1 MTDNQT
7 YGPRPV
13 APVPPVAPWLGGK
26 ARLAKR
32 LCAMIDETPHRLYAE
47 PFVGMGG
54 VFFRRQVQP
63 PVEVIND
70 RSGDVANLFRIL
82 QRHYPSFISELKF
95 SLTGRATFERLKNTA
110 PETLTD
116 LERAARFLYLQR
128 TSYGGRV
135 TGQAF
140 SVKRQRGGSFNLS
153 TLEPMLADVHERLSG
168 VVIEC
173 LDWAAFVDRYDTDK
187 TLFFLDPPYYGIE
200 GYYGRGLFERGD
212 YEVMADRLAALKGA
226 FILTLND
233 TPEVRRIFKKFR
245 VEGVEF
251 RYSVAPSTTGQKGR
265 EVLITPRRRRVRK
278 AKA

>member
-1 MTDNQT
+1 MKSNPSD
-7 YGPRPV
+7 GPRPV
-13 APVPPVAPWLGGK
+13 APVVPVALWVGGK

-32 LCAMIDETPHRLYAE
+32 LCAMIDDIPHRLYAE

-54 VFFRRQVQP
+54 VFFRRAVAA

-70 RSGDVANLFRIL
+70 KSGDVANLFRIL
-82 QRHYPSFISELKF
+82 QRHYASFIGELKF

-110 PETLTD
+110 PDTLTD

-135 TGQAF
+135 TSQNF

-173 LDWAAFVDRYDTDK
+173 LDWADFVSRYDTQE
-187 TLFFLDPPYYGIE
+187 TLFFIDPPYYGIE
-200 GYYGRGLFERGD
+200 GYYGRGLFGRGD
-212 YEVMADRLAALKGA
+212 YELMAERLAALKGT

-233 TPEVRRIFKKFR
+233 TPEVRRMFKAFR
-245 VEGVEF
+245 IEGVEF
-251 RYSVAPSTTGQKGR
+251 RYSVAPSATGQKGR
-265 EVLITPRRRRVRK
+265 EVLITPRRRRARK
-278 AKA
+278 A